1 MATADDWCLT
11 EVVSSVGATRFFRKN
26 LQPRI
31 APGDTKYATLAFV
44 TFRYESS
51 DPRCL
56 PEEHDR
62 QALDG
67 LDSSEAF
74 DLEHDGIAVHAAPRT
89 YFSTLETW
97 APLRNESCR
106 CLSAIRG
113 SRRLASF
120 QGTRTGGNTPSFLA
134 LARVRPPSPRPAR
147 QRALALIFA
156 NWENR
161 SQDGVSSPR
170 AAPPNSGLKQTRIS
184 LCSTR
189 CLALLRWAR
198 E

>member
-31 APGDTKYATLAFV
+31 APGDAKYAILVFV

-67 LDSSEAF
+67 LDSSEVF
-74 DLEHDGIAVHAAPRT
+74 DLEHDGIAVHVAAVLGSGTKDLLFYVRDMGA
-89 YFSTLETW
+89 FAERVLRVLE
-97 APLRNESCR
+97 RH
-106 CLSAIRG
+106 
-113 SRRLASF
+113 SRF
-120 QGTRTGGNTPSFLA
+120 TPSCEFS
-134 LARVRPPSPRPAR
+134 RDP
-147 QRALALIFA
+147 
-156 NWENR
+156 NWGQYAEFP
-161 SQDGVSSPR
+161 GV
-170 AAPPNSGLKQTRIS
+170 G
-184 LCSTR
+184 
-189 CLALLRWAR
+189 
-198 E
+198 